1 MYKYIKSIIISILF
15 LPLLASA
22 NDLRIVSVGGGAT
35 ETIFALGGQKNVV
48 GVDISSTWPAQVK
61 ELPQVGYQRTLAAE
75 GILSLKPDI
84 LIVTSAAGP
93 EPVLKQIE
101 KAGVDVVR
109 LPSAPTIETVKLR
122 INEIA
127 AILGNPEK
135 APPLWNKVQTDLNL
149 AKEKQAKIKTP
160 KKVLFLLAVPG
171 RPPMTA
177 GKNTEAD
184 AMITLAGAQ
193 NVVTE
198 FESYRVLTPEAIQA
212 LNPDVILTT
221 DDGLAAMGGVDAL
234 WRMPGLQKTNA
245 AKERNLIAMDLGFLL
260 NFGPR
265 TGEAALALTDK
276 LYGGDNAH

>member
-15 LPLLASA
+15 LPLLVNA

-35 ETIFALGGQKNVV
+35 ETIFALGGQQNVV

-109 LPSAPTIETVKLR
+109 LPSAPSIETVKLR

-135 APPLWNKVQTDLNL
+135 AAPLWNKVQDDLNL
-149 AKEKQAKIKTP
+149 AKAKQKNSMP

-245 AKERNLIAMDLGFLL
+245 AKEKNLIAMDLGFLL

-276 LYGGDNAH
+276 LYGGDHVH